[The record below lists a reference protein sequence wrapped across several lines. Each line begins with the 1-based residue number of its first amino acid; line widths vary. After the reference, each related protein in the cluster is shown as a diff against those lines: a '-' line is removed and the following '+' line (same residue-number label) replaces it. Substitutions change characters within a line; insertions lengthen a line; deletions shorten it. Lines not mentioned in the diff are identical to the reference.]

1 MSLICPCR
9 ELEEKRSKVTC
20 VIDEYDAWQGLS
32 TRDALTKSIELESQ
46 LKDLSSRKPHETLNA
61 VTAKVS
67 FEALHSDVLTS
78 VGLLGRIFVSL
89 PELHGQ
95 EGGGEVAG
103 GAETGPSS
111 QTLAS
116 ESCCGDGGG
125 SSAHDHLGGHAPPAK
140 RRKED

>member
-1 MSLICPCR
+1 MSI
-9 ELEEKRSKVTC
+9 K
-20 VIDEYDAWQGLS
+20 
-32 TRDALTKSIELESQ
+32 LESQ
-46 LKDLSSRKPHETLNA
+46 LKDLSSHKPHETLNA

-67 FEALHSDVLTS
+67 FEALHSDILTS
-78 VGLLGRIFVSL
+78 VGLLGRISVAL

-116 ESCCGDGGG
+116 ESYCGGGGG
-125 SSAHDHLGGHAPPAK
+125 SSARDDLRGHAPPAK
-140 RRKED
+140 RWKED